1 MSTGNSLGSIST
13 QSGFALFGR
22 HVRLSLRALIASV
35 FCLAGAVA
43 LQPEALAE
51 LADKTGLSAYEA
63 ALKETGVARQ
73 IPALEHFLNIAGNG
87 PLTTSAIEF
96 LVWDYLQTGAPVQAA
111 RPAKALLAIDSG
123 NAIALAA
130 LVDPRVGGSPGD
142 ARERFRMAT
151 RGLAEFGHLQKP
163 VGMTREEFF
172 RVQMQILS
180 TLEGEAGFGYLGQK
194 DYAAAQQYL
203 QQAVATVPNNGRYV
217 YGLAIAMLK
226 QKPPQNQGYWY
237 LARAV
242 NLSRGTPQG
251 AQIAEFAR
259 KQYVDA
265 GGSNSNWDRFLIA
278 AMAPTSATKPNIARS
293 TAPLSSR
300 PDQARR
306 AAAPRPPD
314 SHAAPVAKPSGQ
326 VQSASIA
333 VATPSASKARTGPTA
348 VPVLPPSQEPAQNT
362 AKAGLQFPPVHKRAF
377 VPRDGPLS
385 LGIVIQKARLTHD
398 DRDAILFALSDLVR
412 HLRQDDE
419 VFVMGF
425 SNELE
430 FEQDLTRNEK
440 LLEEAIAGIKPQ
452 SGAALLDAVAF
463 AAGHLDRIAKNR
475 SRVLLVISDGRDAA
489 AHVGSSEINAVLGRV
504 RVDCIGLDVDDVAGM
519 NLLQSLASYS
529 GGQTSFAAGPKQF
542 RAATWEFAKS
552 MGIEFPY

>member
-1 MSTGNSLGSIST
+1 MSTGNSFGSIST
-13 QSGFALFGR
+13 QSGSALFGR
-22 HVRLSLRALIASV
+22 RVRLSLRALIASV

-73 IPALEHFLNIAGNG
+73 ISALEHFLNIAGNG
-87 PLTTSAIEF
+87 PLTTSALEF

-111 RPAKALLAIDSG
+111 RPAKALLAINSG

-130 LVDPRVGGSPGD
+130 LVAPRVGGPPGD

-163 VGMTREEFF
+163 VGMTREEFY
-172 RVQMQILS
+172 RVQLQTLS
-180 TLEGEAGFGYLGQK
+180 TLEGEAGFGYLGQN

-265 GGSNSNWDRFLIA
+265 GGSNSNYSDIRDQAQCRAINCATEL
-278 AMAPTSATKPNIARS
+278 APRS
-293 TAPLSSR
+293 TAASGGSETARFPCG
-300 PDQARR
+300 PGCQAVW
-306 AAAPRPPD
+306 PG
-314 SHAAPVAKPSGQ
+314 AKRFDCGCQAVGGQ
-326 VQSASIA
+326 S
-333 VATPSASKARTGPTA
+333 
-348 VPVLPPSQEPAQNT
+348 
-362 AKAGLQFPPVHKRAF
+362 
-377 VPRDGPLS
+377 
-385 LGIVIQKARLTHD
+385 
-398 DRDAILFALSDLVR
+398 
-412 HLRQDDE
+412 
-419 VFVMGF
+419 
-425 SNELE
+425 
-430 FEQDLTRNEK
+430 
-440 LLEEAIAGIKPQ
+440 Q
-452 SGAALLDAVAF
+452 SGAN
-463 AAGHLDRIAKNR
+463 RR
-475 SRVLLVISDGRDAA
+475 SRASAEPGTGAKHGQGGAAIST
-489 AHVGSSEINAVLGRV
+489 GS
-504 RVDCIGLDVDDVAGM
+504 
-519 NLLQSLASYS
+519 
-529 GGQTSFAAGPKQF
+529 
-542 RAATWEFAKS
+542 
-552 MGIEFPY
+552 